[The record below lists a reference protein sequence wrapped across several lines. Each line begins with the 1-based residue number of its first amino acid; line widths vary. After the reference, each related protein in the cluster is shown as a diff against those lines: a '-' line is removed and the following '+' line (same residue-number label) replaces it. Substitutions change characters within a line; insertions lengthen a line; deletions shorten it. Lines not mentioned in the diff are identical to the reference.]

1 MRTSHRCE
9 TKGAGGFV
17 LPGIN
22 GIRWEASQALFLGG
36 ARAKEER
43 RRKEEERRSAGGTAT
58 QVQGQEP
65 PGAARQVGGPG
76 GMAGSSGELGFSS
89 HSPGNPEERGHICA
103 LEENIETD
111 MENISDVVSKCRKK

>member
-43 RRKEEERRSAGGTAT
+43 RRKEEERQSIGGLVGLPPRFRDRSL
-58 QVQGQEP
+58 QVLPGRWEV
-65 PGAARQVGGPG
+65 PGA
-76 GMAGSSGELGFSS
+76 
-89 HSPGNPEERGHICA
+89 
-103 LEENIETD
+103 
-111 MENISDVVSKCRKK
+111 